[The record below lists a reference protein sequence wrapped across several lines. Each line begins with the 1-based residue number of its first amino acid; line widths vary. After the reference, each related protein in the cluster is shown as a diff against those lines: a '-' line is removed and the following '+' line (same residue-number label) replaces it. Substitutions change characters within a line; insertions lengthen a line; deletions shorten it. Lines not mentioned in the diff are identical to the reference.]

1 TDAPPCGKQ
10 PELCREDSDGSY
22 RRPSPGFSPPAQDD
36 VAPKLVIVTDAM
48 MDQSDADADGSR
60 AYTPSDSPKSA
71 GHTPTSSATSG
82 AGSPV
87 ESEPWSPS
95 PLGSVRRAPIDV
107 LFRVFPYMKRSVLQL
122 ILQGCHGDVVQAIEQ
137 VLNNHYAD
145 TSLLYSSAP
154 PLPPSPYALAGRPNY
169 GSPSA
174 EDAKSAFSPLA
185 AMGSN
190 PLSYGYTGASGR
202 GLAFA
207 LPYPPALLPNLASLS
222 YSYNA
227 MAAAA
232 AVSME
237 SHKADASDDGQT
249 HLYSYAT
256 STAEKI
262 N

>member
-1 TDAPPCGKQ
+1 MEADDA
-10 PELCREDSDGSY
+10 E
-22 RRPSPGFSPPAQDD
+22 
-36 VAPKLVIVTDAM
+36 
-48 MDQSDADADGSR
+48 GSR
-60 AYTPSDSPKSA
+60 AYTPSESPKSA

-95 PLGSVRRAPIDV
+95 SPPRSVRRAPIDV
-107 LFRVFPYMKRSVLQL
+107 LFCVFPYMKRSVLQL

-154 PLPPSPYALAGRPNY
+154 PLPPSPYALSARPNY
-169 GSPSA
+169 SNPSA
-174 EDAKSAFSPLA
+174 DDAKSAFSPLA
-185 AMGSN
+185 MGPN
-190 PLSYGYTGASGR
+190 PLSYGYTSASGR

-207 LPYPPALLPNLASLS
+207 LPYPPALLPNLATLS

-237 SHKADASDDGQT
+237 SHKADVSVDDAQS
-249 HLYSYAT
+249 HLYTYAT
-256 STAEKI
+256 PTAEKI